1 MTRNRGESDQQ
12 GDNVE
17 RKSGRLYAWSALL
30 RSVSKLLW
38 VFVIMIVLVAVGK
51 IFVFKSAKKDL
62 PPKPIQKRVV
72 PQVDWSQV
80 NKEVET
86 ILLGARR
93 KTAATAS
100 AKLDQ
105 WIDKNMQRVDDD
117 FLEWY
122 FSYWTQQ
129 QIGLKSLLYQ
139 VIHWVDGDQ
148 PTAAEKITQQVQE
161 EFANRVLRP
170 QIAQMEVERIVGESV
185 STYAES
191 LRSDLRKIPE
201 KYEIKTA
208 DWERYIGDIAVMVK
222 NVDAGRQT
230 SLPLKALVGATAGGV
245 VVMFRSLRPIIARIG
260 SRISARLSGKAAAGM
275 ATKTGGKV
283 AARVGGKFLGSIIAV
298 GIIIWDVWDHY
309 QTKKKAKPVLRQ
321 NIFDYF
327 QEVKQAILHDG
338 EFGLMTVIYGME
350 QSILAHLPRQ
360 QA

>member
-1 MTRNRGESDQQ
+1 MTKEKRRNESSK
-12 GDNVE
+12 DNYE
-17 RKSGRLYAWSALL
+17 GKSGRLYAWSALL
-30 RSVSKLLW
+30 RSFSKLLW
-38 VFVIMIVLVAVGK
+38 VFVILIVLVALGK
-51 IFVFKSAKKDL
+51 IFLFKSARKEA
-62 PPKPIQKRVV
+62 PPKPIQKTVA

-86 ILLGARR
+86 ILRKAR
-93 KTAATAS
+93 KEVEKDAS
-100 AKLDQ
+100 VKLDQ
-105 WIDKNMQRVDDD
+105 WIAQHMERVDKD

-122 FSYWTQQ
+122 FGYWTQQ

-161 EFANRVLRP
+161 EFAARVLRP
-170 QIAQMEVERIVGESV
+170 QIAQMEIERIINEVV
-185 STYAES
+185 SRYAEL
-191 LRSDLRKIPE
+191 LRSDLRKIPQ
-201 KYEIKTA
+201 KYEIKRA

-222 NVDAGRQT
+222 NVDASRQT

-245 VVMFRSLRPIIARIG
+245 VIMARSLQPIIARIG

-283 AARVGGKFLGSIIAV
+283 AARVGGKFLGTIIAV

-309 QTKKKAKPVLRQ
+309 QTKKKARPVLRQ

-327 QEVKQAILHDG
+327 QEVKQAILYDG
-338 EFGLMTVIYGME
+338 DFGLMTVIYGME
-350 QSILAHLPRQ
+350 HSILENLPK
-360 QA
+360 